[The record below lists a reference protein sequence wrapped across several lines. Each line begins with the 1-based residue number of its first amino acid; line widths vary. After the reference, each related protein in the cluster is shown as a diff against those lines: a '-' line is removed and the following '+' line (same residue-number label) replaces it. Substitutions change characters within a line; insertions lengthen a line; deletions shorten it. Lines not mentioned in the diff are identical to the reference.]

1 MHAPARLCE
10 REKTK
15 VRVDLSICFRV
26 AIESYRFEE
35 LIALQNLCLGT
46 VKIRT
51 VYWEQ
56 GSFLSFFIHTYTCPL
71 QGVPLQ
77 SLRLTTLCE
86 TTTDLFAVSIS
97 FSLISAAPKQWLVS
111 VQFLSFNFLCLQ

>member
-1 MHAPARLCE
+1 MEEGFVHAPARLCE

-56 GSFLSFFIHTYTCPL
+56 GSFL
-71 QGVPLQ
+71 
-77 SLRLTTLCE
+77 R
-86 TTTDLFAVSIS
+86 
-97 FSLISAAPKQWLVS
+97 
-111 VQFLSFNFLCLQ
+111 FLSTLTHALCKVCPCKVYI